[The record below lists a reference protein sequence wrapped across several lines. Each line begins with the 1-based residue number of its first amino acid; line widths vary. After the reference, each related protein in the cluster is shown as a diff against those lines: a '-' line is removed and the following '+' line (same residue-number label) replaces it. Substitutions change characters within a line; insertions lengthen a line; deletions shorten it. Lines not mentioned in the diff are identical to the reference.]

1 MTCGCASPQNALSF
15 SPCMLSLI
23 SRSGFALGHFACR
36 THTLLCFLIDRMWH
50 VPNQRTVVR
59 VNVIGVSLPDSPAFV
74 QNFVSSA
81 QRPIQGFGGVRA
93 RDAKQQDRESERR
106 YPHEPRSFRSFAQYS
121 SRFLISR
128 SKPRSGGS

>member
-23 SRSGFALGHFACR
+23 SRNGFALGHFAFR
-36 THTLLCFLIDRMWH
+36 THTLLCFLIDRMLH
-50 VPNQRTVVR
+50 VPNQRAVVR
-59 VNVIGVSLPDSPAFV
+59 VNVIGVSLPDSPGFV

-81 QRPIQGFGGVRA
+81 QRPIQGSAACA
-93 RDAKQQDRESERR
+93 RVMPSSKTAKASAGD
-106 YPHEPRSFRSFAQYS
+106 PHEPRSFRSFSQYS